1 MATRVNIDQRPR
13 LMQFAGGALLMTAV
27 LYSAQSFMHA
37 NAGLFG
43 TARARVLQQRG
54 EFNNAQYLGQCVQS
68 GACREAY
75 VTTWFHNTTPLRMAC
90 YVTGFLWG
98 GTLLLVGS
106 AWKPEMAMNRA
117 TRMRSWAQFN
127 LPEKSAAEPGGWR

>member
-37 NAGLFG
+37 NAGLFE

-54 EFNNAQYLGQCVQS
+54 EFNS
-68 GACREAY
+68 R
-75 VTTWFHNTTPLRMAC
+75 R
-90 YVTGFLWG
+90 
-98 GTLLLVGS
+98 GS
-106 AWKPEMAMNRA
+106 A
-117 TRMRSWAQFN
+117 TRRHC
-127 LPEKSAAEPGGWR
+127 GWRGM